1 MKAIKV
7 KIYPNNKQKVLIEKH
22 FGCNRVI
29 YNYGLELKTKTY
41 TEGSR
46 VCV

>member
-1 MKAIKV
+1 VKAIKV